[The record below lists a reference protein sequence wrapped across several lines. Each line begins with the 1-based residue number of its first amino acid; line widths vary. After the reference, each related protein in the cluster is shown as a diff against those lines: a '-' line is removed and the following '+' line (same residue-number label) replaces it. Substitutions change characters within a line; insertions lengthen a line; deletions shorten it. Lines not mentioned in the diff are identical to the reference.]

1 MTDTSTDQPGSADPA
16 VQGEAVDG
24 APKPGIKKKILHEFR
39 ETALTIAIFVPFWLL
54 FSTFVYELRSIPS
67 ESMVPALQVG
77 DRVAVAKF
85 AYGYNRNSIPFGL
98 GLFVIG
104 DKKCP
109 NQPNET
115 QAAECVT
122 SENWFGSQPKRGD
135 VIVFQHP
142 HSDRVMIK
150 RLIGLPG
157 DAVEM
162 KNGKLFLND
171 VEVPREKIR
180 TTRYIGAEN
189 DRIYTAV
196 EYRQTIETGD
206 KDKDG
211 NPVTKSFLIHE
222 FSDTDSLDETPRFLV
237 PPGHVFMMGDNR
249 DNSEDSRAPTGHRIL
264 AAQQPEAWS
273 HRNATNLPVDTS
285 EDAVGMVPMDYL
297 IGRAETVLFTL
308 HGCKQS
314 PDTECPEGRMWKGL

>member
-16 VQGEAVDG
+16 VLGEAGAG

-109 NQPNET
+109 DQPNAE
-115 QAAECVT
+115 QAKECVD
-122 SENWFGSQPKRGD
+122 SENLFGSKPKRGD

-142 HSDRVMIK
+142 FSDRVMIK
-150 RLIGLPG
+150 RLVGLPG
-157 DAVEM
+157 DAVQL
-162 KNGKLFLND
+162 KGGRLFLND

-196 EYRQTIETGD
+196 EYKQTIPTGE

-211 NPVTKSFLIHE
+211 NELTKSFLIHE
-222 FSDTDSLDETPRFLV
+222 FSDSDSLDETPRFLI

-249 DNSEDSRAPTGHRIL
+249 DNSEDSRAPSGHRRL
-264 AAQQPEAWS
+264 AAQFPEAWPRRS
-273 HRNATNLPVDTS
+273 ANLPVDTS
-285 EDAVGMVPMDYL
+285 DDAVGMVPMDYL

-314 PDTECPEGRMWKGL
+314 PETECPEGRMWKGL